1 MSLGQGHI
9 ANVFFL
15 MEKYDDAI
23 GVQKQHL
30 DKVGAKGARW

>member
-1 MSLGQGHI
+1 MRVGQGHI

-23 GVQKQHL
+23 RLHKKHL
-30 DKVGAKGARW
+30 DKVGAKGARG